1 MKGMA
6 RLKAVV
12 RDGRV
17 VSDERVDLP
26 DGTPLE
32 IEVLGIED
40 DLDAEELAR
49 LDEVVARSRADIA
62 AGRTST
68 AEELL
73 RSLRSGR

>member
-1 MKGMA
+1 MKDMA

-12 RDGRV
+12 RDGHV

-26 DGTPLE
+26 EGTPIE

-40 DLDAEELAR
+40 ELDTEEFAR

-68 AEELL
+68 AEELF